1 MENKNNSI
9 LPTTPLQLITRALA
23 YVGLAALAV
32 ILGMRIGQLHL
43 DGDILWHL
51 MDARLI
57 LHHGIIHTPPATWT
71 AHGHHFVD
79 PEWGWEYILGW
90 VARILGQGAG
100 ARILSMILIAVTIA
114 LILVQLIRYSVRY
127 QRMLGSIFAFM
138 SLLIF
143 TRLRP
148 QDAGYML
155 FVLCLIL
162 LQLARTHRWPLY
174 VLVVSIAVWENL
186 HGTFLI
192 GVALISFECAWAIVR
207 NRIQAARPK
216 QALPSAIS
224 VSKAIWLWS
233 VTILVA
239 LFANPYGPALLISQ
253 VRAALWGPMRLI
265 AEWAP
270 FSTSSLVILA
280 IVLAAAVSSVLA
292 LRHSVYQDTG
302 YWVWAL
308 TGLLG
313 ILVGLSSAVI
323 LPYGLLA
330 SGLAVLGLPRLEAG
344 DSVQWHLKHKAL
356 RSYWLAVMLGI
367 ASLAL
372 GTIIGW
378 GPYQSTQ
385 DIQLTQAA
393 QHLPAKSTHVF
404 TTYRLGDWIVSTGRP
419 AVIYGDT
426 FIWVGSSMLQRYVAV
441 SNLTA
446 NPIPALKSW
455 GTSWVLWPRHKAL
468 EMYLKAKGWRV
479 TWEDKAFVILKAPI
493 KGTSNHDSHNIS
505 TAYFAKSA

>member
-9 LPTTPLQLITRALA
+9 LPATPPQLIARALA

-51 MDARLI
+51 MDAQLI

-90 VARILGQGAG
+90 MARIFGQGAG
-100 ARILSMILIAVTIA
+100 ARILSMILIAVTVA
-114 LILVQLIRYSVRY
+114 LILVQLIQYSVRY
-127 QRMLGSIFAFM
+127 QLMLGSIFAFIF
-138 SLLIF
+138 LLIF

-162 LQLARTHRWPLY
+162 LHLARTHRWPLY
-174 VLVVSIAVWENL
+174 VLVISMAVWENL

-192 GVALISFECAWAIVR
+192 GVGLISFECAWAIVR

-224 VSKAIWLWS
+224 VNKVVWLWP

-253 VRAALWGPMRLI
+253 VRASLWGPMRLI

-270 FSTSSLVILA
+270 FSTSDLVILA

-404 TTYRLGDWIVSTGRP
+404 TTYRLGDWMVFTGRP

-426 FIWVGSSMLQRYVAV
+426 FIWVGSNMLQRYEAV
-441 SNLTA
+441 SNLTT

-479 TWEDKAFVILKAPI
+479 AWEDKAFVIL
-493 KGTSNHDSHNIS
+493 SHVLGP
-505 TAYFAKSA
+505 

>member
-1 MENKNNSI
+1 MNKLQRYAAEI
-9 LPTTPLQLITRALA
+9 LT
-23 YVGLAALAV
+23 YMGLTALAV

-57 LHHGIIHTPPATWT
+57 LHQGIIHTPPATWT

-90 VARILGQGAG
+90 MVRVFGQGAG
-100 ARILSMILIAVTIA
+100 ARILSMVLVAVAFVLIV
-114 LILVQLIRYSVRY
+114 VQLIRHSAEY
-127 QRMLGSIFAFM
+127 QPMLGGTFALVP
-138 SLLIF
+138 LLIF
-143 TRLRP
+143 VRLRP

-162 LQLARTHRWPLY
+162 LHLARTHRWPLY
-174 VLVVSIAVWENL
+174 ALVISMAVWENL

-192 GVALISFECAWAIVR
+192 GVGLISFECAWAIVR
-207 NRIQAARPK
+207 NCIQAARPK

-224 VSKAIWLWS
+224 VNKVIWLWPA
-233 VTILVA
+233 TILVA

-270 FSTSSLVILA
+270 FSTSNLVILA
-280 IVLAAAVSSVLA
+280 IVLAAVVSSVLA
-292 LRHSVYQDTG
+292 LRHSAYQDTG

-323 LPYGLLA
+323 LPYGLMA
-330 SGLAVLGLPRLEAG
+330 SGLAVVGLPTPTTSDPTQRHTEHRARRLY
-344 DSVQWHLKHKAL
+344 AL
-356 RSYWLAVMLGI
+356 IAVLSI
-367 ASLAL
+367 VSIAL
-372 GTIIGW
+372 GAIIKW

-404 TTYRLGDWIVSTGRP
+404 TTYRLGDWMVSTGRP

-426 FIWVGSSMLQRYVAV
+426 FIWVGSDTLQRYEAV
-441 SNLTA
+441 SDLTA
-446 NPIPALKSW
+446 NPITTLKSW
-455 GTSWVLWPRHKAL
+455 GTSWVLWPRHEAL
-468 EMYLKAKGWRV
+468 GRYLEAKGWKAV
-479 TWEDKAFVILKAPI
+479 WENKAFVILKAPTRI
-493 KGTSNHDSHNIS
+493 
-505 TAYFAKSA
+505 